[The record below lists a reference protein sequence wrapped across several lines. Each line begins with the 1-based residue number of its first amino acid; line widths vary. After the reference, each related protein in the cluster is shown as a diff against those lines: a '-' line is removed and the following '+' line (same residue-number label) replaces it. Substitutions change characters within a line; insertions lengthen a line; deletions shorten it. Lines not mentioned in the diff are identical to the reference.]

1 MTTAQRKR
9 AAQNNDDVPQTPQTT
24 PPSFSHT
31 NHDHSFTL
39 QTVLELQKS
48 VGEINANLQALKSS
62 VDSTKTKVDELIGWK
77 HKIVGGAVVLG
88 AVCTILGFAVSKASD
103 YITIKSPVQTPA
115 VVKP

>member
-1 MTTAQRKR
+1 MSTAPRKR
-9 AAQNNDDVPQTPQTT
+9 TTQSNDDLPQTPQTT
-24 PPSFSHT
+24 PPSFSSA

-62 VDSTKTKVDELIGWK
+62 VDSTKAKVDDLIGWK

-88 AVCTILGFAVSKASD
+88 AVCTILGFAFSKASD
-103 YITIKSPVQTPA
+103 YFTLKSTVQAPA
-115 VVKP
+115 AVK